1 MGKMTTIDFSHLSPE
16 ERLDLISE
24 IWQSLEAE
32 HIPLTPAQ
40 EAEIDRRLAT
50 LDEDI
55 KQGRDADVVVT
66 DLRRRYR

>member
-1 MGKMTTIDFSHLSPE
+1 MPSIDFSHLSPE

-24 IWQSLEAE
+24 IWESLEAVDV
-32 HIPLTPAQ
+32 PLTPAQ

-55 KQGRDADVVVT
+55 KLGRDADVVVT

>member
-1 MGKMTTIDFSHLSPE
+1 MGSMPVIDFSHLSPE

-24 IWQSLEAE
+24 IWESLEAVDL
-32 HIPLTPAQ
+32 PLTPAQ

-55 KQGRDADVVVT
+55 KHGRDADVVVT

>member
-1 MGKMTTIDFSHLSPE
+1 MTTIDFSHLSPE

>member
-1 MGKMTTIDFSHLSPE
+1 MPAIDFSHLSPE

-24 IWQSLEAE
+24 IWESLDAVDV
-32 HIPLTPAQ
+32 PLTPAQ

-55 KQGRDADVVVT
+55 KHGRDADVVVT